1 MQEEERGLILIEQEK
16 NRILMEVKAELEIKE
31 QQIDTL
37 IQQVKMLTEEIDIR
51 EEQYKLDQL
60 RLKEEL
66 CKDNHVRIENLKRSQ
81 INNMEVC

>member
-1 MQEEERGLILIEQEK
+1 MILIEQEK

-51 EEQYKLDQL
+51 E
-60 RLKEEL
+60 
-66 CKDNHVRIENLKRSQ
+66 
-81 INNMEVC
+81 